1 MKSTRINLNR
11 IYISG
16 PMTGMPEFN
25 YPAFHAAARRLRQA
39 GWDVI
44 NPAENFG
51 GCTDL
56 PREVYMRL
64 DVTHMVACSAIAML
78 PGWRTS
84 RGARVE
90 YLLAHEL
97 GMEILDAETL
107 QPLADAPAACV
118 VLVLPAN
125 HTRLMSLIA
134 EAGQ

>member
-1 MKSTRINLNR
+1 MKPNRINLKQ

-25 YPAFHAAARRLRQA
+25 YPAFHAAARRLREA

-56 PREVYMRL
+56 PRETYMRV
-64 DVTHMVACSAIAML
+64 DVTYMVACSAVAML
-78 PGWRTS
+78 PGWQQS

-90 YLLAHEL
+90 YLLACEL

-107 QPLADAPAACV
+107 APLFAAPAAAV
-118 VLVLPAN
+118 VLVLPEN
-125 HTRLMSLIA
+125 HGRLMSMITGA
-134 EAGQ
+134 KQ